1 MGIIYT
7 SKSGNTRLKWREL
20 RRGIGR
26 VSGDASTNSLVNLS
40 MARVLTPEYVEDL
53 LAKQGEAAQAQL
65 AEGGEPPG
73 RGSASEEA
81 NLSSEPSA

>member
-1 MGIIYT
+1 
-7 SKSGNTRLKWREL
+7 
-20 RRGIGR
+20 
-26 VSGDASTNSLVNLS
+26 